1 MVKVSKIT
9 KCCYFYRMV
18 KVVILGAGN
27 IAQHLYTVFQNAA
40 TIDVVQVYNRS
51 AKALHYFQDVKTT
64 TNLQDVLEA
73 DVYVIA
79 VADDAIASLS
89 NKLPFTD
96 RLVVHTSGSASM
108 HVLHKKNRRGVFYPL
123 QTFTKGTT
131 VDFSTIPLCLESQE
145 KADFTL
151 LQTIA
156 TAIGSTSYKISS
168 EQRRA
173 LHVSAVFVN
182 NFSNHLYRIAH
193 EICEANNV
201 PFKILHPLIQ
211 ETAHKIQTLTP
222 YMAQTG
228 PAKRGDQKT
237 INDHLAKLD
246 KDIHKEIYTL
256 LTQSIAK
263 TYGTEKL

>member
-1 MVKVSKIT
+1 M
-9 KCCYFYRMV
+9 
-18 KVVILGAGN
+18 VILGAGN
-27 IAQHLYTVFQNAA
+27 LAQHLYTAFQTTAQA
-40 TIDVVQVYNRS
+40 TVVQVYNRS
-51 AKALHYFQDVKTT
+51 EKALRYFKEVPTT
-64 TNLQDVLEA
+64 TSLKTLLEA

-79 VADDAIASLS
+79 VADDAIAKIA

-108 HVLHKKNRRGVFYPL
+108 HVLPKKNRRGVLYPL

-131 VDFSTIPLCLESQE
+131 VDFSTIPFCLETSLKE
-145 KADFTL
+145 DFATL
-151 LQTIA
+151 KML
-156 TAIGSTSYKISS
+156 TACLGSPSYRISS

-201 PFKILHPLIQ
+201 PFDILKPLIQ
-211 ETAHKIQTLTP
+211 ETAHKINVLTP

-228 PAKRGDQKT
+228 PAKRGDEKT
-237 INDHLAKLD
+237 INDHLEKLD
-246 KDIHKEIYTL
+246 KKIHKEIYTL

-263 TYGTEKL
+263 TYGREKL

>member
-1 MVKVSKIT
+1 MI
-9 KCCYFYRMV
+9 R
-18 KVVILGAGN
+18 VVILGAGN
-27 IAQHLYTVFQNAA
+27 IAQHLYTVFEAA
-40 TIDVVQVYNRS
+40 AEITVTQVYNRS
-51 AKALHYFQDVKTT
+51 EKALNYFQNIPTT
-64 TNLQDVLEA
+64 TSLKALQDA
-73 DVYVIA
+73 DMYVIA
-79 VADDAIASLS
+79 VADDAIAGIS

-131 VDFSTIPLCLESQE
+131 VDFSTIPICLEARE
-145 KADFTL
+145 KTDFAL
-151 LQTIA
+151 LQNIA
-156 TAIGSTSYKISS
+156 TAIGSPSYKISS

-201 PFKILHPLIQ
+201 PFEILHPLIQ
-211 ETAHKIQTLTP
+211 ETANKINTLTP

-228 PAKRGDQKT
+228 PAKRGDEET

-263 TYGTEKL
+263 TYGREKL

>member
-1 MVKVSKIT
+1 MI
-9 KCCYFYRMV
+9 

-27 IAQHLYTVFQNAA
+27 IAQHLYTVFE
-40 TIDVVQVYNRS
+40 TTSEITVVQVYNRS
-51 AKALHYFQDVKTT
+51 EKALRYFQNVPTT
-64 TNLQDVLEA
+64 TSLKALFEA

-79 VADDAIASLS
+79 VADDAIASIA

-123 QTFTKGTT
+123 QTFTKGTK

-145 KADFTL
+145 KTDFTL
-151 LQTIA
+151 LQTMA
-156 TAIGSTSYKISS
+156 SAIGSTSYKISS

-182 NFSNHLYRIAH
+182 NFSNHLYRIGH

-211 ETAHKIQTLTP
+211 ETANKISTLTP

-263 TYGTEKL
+263 TYGREEL

>member
-1 MVKVSKIT
+1 MV
-9 KCCYFYRMV
+9 R
-18 KVVILGAGN
+18 VVILGAGN
-27 IAQHLYTVFQNAA
+27 IAQHLFTVFEA
-40 TIDVVQVYNRS
+40 TEEISVVQVYNRTE
-51 AKALHYFQDVKTT
+51 KALKYFQNVATT
-64 TNLQDVLEA
+64 TSLKTLLEA
-73 DVYVIA
+73 DLYLIA
-79 VADDAIASLS
+79 VADDAIASIA

-123 QTFTKGTT
+123 QTFTKGAH
-131 VDFSTIPLCLESQE
+131 VDFSTIPICLEARE

-151 LQTIA
+151 LQNIA
-156 TAIGSTSYKISS
+156 TTIGSSFYKISS

-201 PFKILHPLIQ
+201 PFEILQPLIQ
-211 ETAHKIQTLTP
+211 ETADKINTLTP

-228 PAKRGDQKT
+228 PAKRGDQET

-263 TYGTEKL
+263 TYGREKL

>member
-1 MVKVSKIT
+1 MVRLVL
-9 KCCYFYRMV
+9 
-18 KVVILGAGN
+18 LGAGN
-27 IAQHLYTVFQNAA
+27 VAQHLFTVFNA
-40 TIDVVQVYNRS
+40 TPSLDVVQVYNRS
-51 AKALHYFQDVKTT
+51 KKPLTFFKNTPVTT
-64 TNLQDVLEA
+64 DLKDLAVA

-79 VADDAIASLS
+79 VADDAIASIS

-108 HVLHKKNRRGVFYPL
+108 HVLHKKNRRGVLYPL

-131 VDFSTIPLCLESQE
+131 VDFTTIPFCLEAR
-145 KADFTL
+145 KKDDFAL
-151 LQTIA
+151 LQSITD
-156 TAIGSTSYKISS
+156 AIGSKSYKISS
-168 EQRRA
+168 EQRRS

-201 PFKILHPLIQ
+201 PFEILKPLIQ
-211 ETAHKIQTLTP
+211 ETAKKIETVTP

-228 PAKRGDQKT
+228 PAKRGDEKT
-237 INDHLAKLD
+237 INAHLQELD

-263 TYGTEKL
+263 TYGREKL

>member
-1 MVKVSKIT
+1 
-9 KCCYFYRMV
+9 MV

-27 IAQHLYTVFQNAA
+27 IAQHLYTVFEAA
-40 TIDVVQVYNRS
+40 AEITVIQVYNRS
-51 AKALHYFQDVKTT
+51 EKALGYFQNVPVT
-64 TNLQDVLEA
+64 TNIKELSAA

-79 VADDAIASLS
+79 VADDAIASVS

-123 QTFTKGTT
+123 QTFTKGVA
-131 VDFSTIPLCLESQE
+131 VDFTTIPICLEARE
-145 KADFTL
+145 KADFTV
-151 LQTIA
+151 LQTMA
-156 TAIGSTSYKISS
+156 SAIGSASYKISS

-201 PFKILHPLIQ
+201 PFQILHPLIQ
-211 ETAHKIQTLTP
+211 ETANKIDSLTP
-222 YMAQTG
+222 YMSQTG

-237 INDHLAKLD
+237 IDDHLAKLD

-263 TYGTEKL
+263 TYGREKL

>member
-1 MVKVSKIT
+1 
-9 KCCYFYRMV
+9 MV

-27 IAQHLYTVFQNAA
+27 IAQHLYTVFEAA
-40 TIDVVQVYNRS
+40 EGITVVQVYNRS
-51 AKALHYFQDVKTT
+51 AKALLYFQNVATT
-64 TNLQDVLEA
+64 TDLKALGNA
-73 DVYVIA
+73 DIYIIA
-79 VADDAIASLS
+79 VADDAIASIA
-89 NKLPFTD
+89 NKLPFTN
-96 RLVVHTSGSASM
+96 RLVVHTSGSANM
-108 HVLHKKNRRGVFYPL
+108 HVLNKKNRRGVFYPL
-123 QTFTKGTT
+123 QTFTKGTK
-131 VDFSTIPLCLESQE
+131 VDFSTIPICLESQE
-145 KADFTL
+145 KADFPL
-151 LQTIA
+151 LQKMA
-156 TAIGSTSYKISS
+156 NAIGSPSYKISS

-201 PFKILHPLIQ
+201 PFNILHPLIQ
-211 ETAHKIQTLTP
+211 ETAHKINTLTP

-263 TYGTEKL
+263 TYGREKL

>member
-1 MVKVSKIT
+1 MIQ
-9 KCCYFYRMV
+9 
-18 KVVILGAGN
+18 VVILGAGN
-27 IAQHLYTVFQNAA
+27 IAQHLYTIFTNAEA
-40 TIDVVQVYNRS
+40 VQVAQVYNRS
-51 AKALHYFQDVKTT
+51 QKALQYFNDVATT
-64 TNLQDVLEA
+64 TNLKELQDA
-73 DVYVIA
+73 DVYIIA
-79 VADDAIASLS
+79 VADDAIASVA
-89 NKLPFTD
+89 NKLPFTN

-123 QTFTKGTT
+123 QTFTKGKA
-131 VDFSTIPLCLESQE
+131 VDFSQIPLCLEARE
-145 KADFTL
+145 KSDFKL
-151 LQTIA
+151 LQQLA
-156 TAIGSTSYKISS
+156 DAMGSPSYKISS

-201 PFKILHPLIQ
+201 PFQILHPLIQ
-211 ETAHKIQTLTP
+211 ETAQKITTLTP

-228 PAKRGDQKT
+228 PAKRGDEKT
-237 INDHLAKLD
+237 INDHLEKLD

-263 TYGTEKL
+263 TYGREKL

>member
-1 MVKVSKIT
+1 MI
-9 KCCYFYRMV
+9 

-27 IAQHLYTVFQNAA
+27 IAQHLYRVFEA
-40 TIDVVQVYNRS
+40 TEEIKVVQVYNRS
-51 AKALHYFQDVKTT
+51 EKALQYFKNVATT
-64 TNLQDVLEA
+64 TSLKTLLEA
-73 DVYVIA
+73 AVYIIA
-79 VADDAIASLS
+79 VSDDAIASVS

-123 QTFTKGTT
+123 QTFTKGKK
-131 VDFSTIPLCLESQE
+131 VDFSTIPLCLEARE

-156 TAIGSTSYKISS
+156 TAIGSPSYKISS

-193 EICEANNV
+193 EICEANHV
-201 PFKILHPLIQ
+201 PFHILHPLIQ
-211 ETAHKIQTLTP
+211 ETANKINTLTP

-228 PAKRGDQKT
+228 PAKRGDEKT

-246 KDIHKEIYTL
+246 TDIHKEIYTL

-263 TYGTEKL
+263 TYGREKL

>member
-1 MVKVSKIT
+1 MIQI
-9 KCCYFYRMV
+9 
-18 KVVILGAGN
+18 VILGAGN
-27 IAQHLYTVFQNAA
+27 IAQHLYKEFQAA
-40 TIDVVQVYNRS
+40 EKLEVVQVYNRS
-51 AKALHYFQDVKTT
+51 AKALSYFTNTATT
-64 TNLQDVLEA
+64 TNLKKLVDA
-73 DVYVIA
+73 DIYIIA
-79 VADDAIASLS
+79 VADDAISSIA

-96 RLVVHTSGSASM
+96 RLVVHTSGNVSM
-108 HVLHKKNRRGVFYPL
+108 HELHKKNRRGVFYPL
-123 QTFTKGTT
+123 QTFTKGVK
-131 VDFSTIPLCLESQE
+131 VDFSAIPICLESGE
-145 KADFTL
+145 KPDYKILKKVAN
-151 LQTIA
+151 
-156 TAIGSTSYKISS
+156 AIGSSSYKISS

-201 PFKILHPLIQ
+201 PFEILNPLIQ
-211 ETAHKIQTLTP
+211 ETAKKITTLTP

-237 INDHLAKLD
+237 IENHLEKLD

-263 TYGTEKL
+263 TYGREKL

>member
-1 MVKVSKIT
+1 MVT
-9 KCCYFYRMV
+9 
-18 KVVILGAGN
+18 VVILGAGN
-27 IAQHLYTVFQNAA
+27 IAQHLYTVFQ
-40 TIDVVQVYNRS
+40 TTESVQVVQVYNRS
-51 AKALHYFQDVKTT
+51 KKALNYFNDVATT
-64 TNLQDVLEA
+64 TSLKNLVEA
-73 DVYVIA
+73 DVYIIA
-79 VADDAIASLS
+79 VADDAIASIA

-96 RLVVHTSGSASM
+96 RFVTHTSGSASM

-123 QTFTKGTT
+123 QTFTKGAQ
-131 VDFSTIPLCLESQE
+131 VDFSTIPLCLETAE
-145 KADFTL
+145 KADFKV
-151 LQTIA
+151 LQNITE
-156 TAIGSTSYKISS
+156 AIGSTSYKISS

-201 PFKILHPLIQ
+201 PFKILNPLIQ
-211 ETAHKIQTLTP
+211 ETARKINTITP

-228 PAKRGDQKT
+228 PAKRGDEET
-237 INDHLAKLD
+237 INDHLAKLE

-263 TYGTEKL
+263 TYGREKL